1 MRASSEASLQAAKE
15 RWNAV
20 LETSDAVDTLKVEL
34 THVVDAIDS
43 SPGLRRA
50 LTDPARPGED
60 KAALVADVF
69 GKSFSP
75 DIVDLV
81 SGMARARWSH
91 ADDLSTALERIGAET
106 ALASAERA
114 GELDRL
120 ADELFQVFR
129 LLGHER
135 QLRNELTETDDS
147 PERRLAL
154 LDAVFGKYLLPRTM
168 QILGRTVTSTR
179 HPSVTSSI
187 LETAQFAAERRDRL
201 VAVVTAAV
209 PLTDAQIA
217 RLEATL
223 GRKYNKT
230 VHINVAVDPQVVGG
244 IRVHIGDDLVDN
256 TVAKQVE
263 TIRRAFAD

>member
-1 MRASSEASLQAAKE
+1 MRASSEASLTAAKD

-20 LETSDAVDTLKVEL
+20 LETSEDVDTLKVEL
-34 THVVDAIDS
+34 THVVDVLDS
-43 SPGLRRA
+43 SPALRRS
-50 LTDPARPGED
+50 LTDPARAGEA
-60 KAALVADVF
+60 KAALAAGVF
-69 GKSFSP
+69 GKDFSA

-91 ADDLSTALERIGAET
+91 ADDLPTALERIGAET
-106 ALASAERA
+106 SLASAERA
-114 GELDRL
+114 GELDRV

-129 LLGHER
+129 ILGHER
-135 QLRNELTETDDS
+135 HLRNELTETDDS

-154 LDAVFGKYLLPRTM
+154 LEAVFGPHLLPRTM
-168 QILGRTVTSTR
+168 QILGRTVTSPR
-179 HPSVTSSI
+179 HPSVTQSI
-187 LETAQFAAERRDRL
+187 RETAEFAAARRDRL

-209 PLTDAQIA
+209 PLTDAQIS
-217 RLEATL
+217 RLQATL
-223 GRKYNKT
+223 GRRYRRN

-244 IRVHIGDDLVDN
+244 IRVHVGDDLVDN